1 MRSLS
6 PARVVARAAASAGKF
21 SSRASPR
28 LSDAY
33 IAAIDG
39 LKAHAAPDDQ
49 WAVNCR
55 VLVGDDNADAA
66 DMMALLLERVG
77 CEVVRV
83 YDGRSAIASA
93 ERMRPDLILLD
104 IGLPDMAGHDICR
117 AVRRQPW
124 GSRATIAAVT
134 GWGQS
139 SDVAASLDAG
149 FDVHLETGLG
159 RTDRRAVAGFQT
171 RRFRRAA
178 LTGRLPARYNEGS
191 SLLQMGQWRSWE
203 RA

>member
-1 MRSLS
+1 MSSRKRGEVFLQGVAAPVRCLNRGDRRAEGS
-6 PARVVARAAASAGKF
+6 RCARA
-21 SSRASPR
+21 
-28 LSDAY
+28 
-33 IAAIDG
+33 
-39 LKAHAAPDDQ
+39 DQ

-104 IGLPDMAGHDICR
+104 IGLPHMAGHDICR

-159 RTDRRAVAGFQT
+159 RTDRRAAAGFQT
-171 RRFRRAA
+171 RRFRRSFDRSAPG
-178 LTGRLPARYNEGS
+178 T
-191 SLLQMGQWRSWE
+191 LQ
-203 RA
+203 